1 MMKIKKISSKVY
13 GTVNVIVEDNNRL
26 FFKLKDISRLFSI
39 NMQNAHVEIG
49 NNNVHEVVVNN
60 KKNIFIDIDG
70 VAICLRLSEDE
81 KADQKYEWLKFVKD
95 SNLVTV
101 YGYKIE
107 DLEDPEIKISLLN
120 RLKEL
125 ELKVAV
131 YDVKIE
137 EDSPKVDLVD
147 KLYGTQAPI
156 DMSIVTER
164 IKYSITMNDLLEDL
178 RNAGIFDQNNKPFQK
193 YIDSNYF
200 RLVTIISHN
209 RTKEIIL
216 KQVLVYQKGI
226 RLIEEMLAKKAGKQ
240 NAIRR

>member
-178 RNAGIFDQNNKPFQK
+178 RNA
-193 YIDSNYF
+193 
-200 RLVTIISHN
+200 
-209 RTKEIIL
+209 
-216 KQVLVYQKGI
+216 
-226 RLIEEMLAKKAGKQ
+226 
-240 NAIRR
+240 